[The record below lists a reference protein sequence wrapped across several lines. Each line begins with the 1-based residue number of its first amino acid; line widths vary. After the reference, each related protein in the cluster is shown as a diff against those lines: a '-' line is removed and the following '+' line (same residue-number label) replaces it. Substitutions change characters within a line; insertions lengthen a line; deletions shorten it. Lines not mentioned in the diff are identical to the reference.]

1 MPHRID
7 EDTVAMTTSRPTS
20 ATRAAEARAPFASL
34 TATQVACVTVDAG
47 LVADLRAASPG
58 VSIASAANP
67 YELADLLLAGTCATL
82 IIDLSE
88 LGSSAH
94 TVIHHLA
101 GQFPDVPII
110 GIGTRHD
117 EAEVAGLISSG
128 EIYRFLHQPVSAGRA
143 KTFLDAALRRHEELR
158 PTVQTL
164 KHAGAPAV
172 PAAPVAARLAIGSR
186 TAAYARTT
194 AVPIPREPW
203 YRTMPLLPVAGAA
216 AVAVIALALGLT
228 LRDTLGRHSTPA
240 AGANA
245 IAPSRTAV
253 RGLLRP
259 VPQRPAAPTGKRAAG
274 SANLARL
281 PAPLPVAP
289 TAVTAPASEA
299 AANAAPHKIHGAR
312 PAYPDAARA
321 AGTEGWVDL
330 HFAVSPAGEPEL
342 ITVTGADPHGLFED
356 AAVEA
361 VRQWRYLPRA
371 TPGEVDQRVYFRL
384 SDPAAAAAPAV
395 TPPASSAPGSSAAA
409 PAAAS
414 TPEPAPAAAV
424 APRT

>member
-1 MPHRID
+1 
-7 EDTVAMTTSRPTS
+7 MTMSRPTS

-34 TATQVACVTVDAG
+34 TATQVACVTADAG
-47 LVADLRAASPG
+47 LVADLRAASPD
-58 VSIASAANP
+58 VRIDSAANP
-67 YELADLLLAGTCATL
+67 YELADLLLAGTCGTL

-143 KTFLDAALRRHEELR
+143 KTFLDAALRRHGELR

-164 KHAGAPAV
+164 RHAGAPAA
-172 PAAPVAARLAIGSR
+172 PAAPVPAPLATGSR

-194 AVPIPREPW
+194 AVPMPREPW

-228 LRDTLGRHSTPA
+228 LRDMLGRHSTPAA

-274 SANLARL
+274 LANLARVA
-281 PAPLPVAP
+281 APLPVAP
-289 TAVTAPASEA
+289 LATAAPASDA
-299 AANAAPHKIHGAR
+299 AAGAAPHKIHGAR
-312 PAYPDAARA
+312 PAYPDAART

-330 HFAVSPAGEPEL
+330 HFTVSPAGEPEL

-361 VRQWRYLPRA
+361 VRQWRYSPRA

-384 SDPAAAAAPAV
+384 SDPAAAPAPAV
-395 TPPASSAPGSSAAA
+395 TPPASAAAGSSAA
-409 PAAAS
+409 AAAS